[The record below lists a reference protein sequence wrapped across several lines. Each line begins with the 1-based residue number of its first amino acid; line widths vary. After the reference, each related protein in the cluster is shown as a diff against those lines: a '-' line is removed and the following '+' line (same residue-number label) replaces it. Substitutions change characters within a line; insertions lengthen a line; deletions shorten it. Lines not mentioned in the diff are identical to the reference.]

1 MPANSIVVEQVT
13 RQVQRVN
20 ARMAKIKHKVLI
32 MSGKGGVGKS
42 FVSSNLAQA
51 FALKDYAVGILDADI
66 NGPAIPRMMGIPSD
80 HLKISPEGAIP
91 AEGPLKIKVMSMDL
105 LLSGKDT
112 PVIWDGPAQSE
123 FVWRGAL
130 EKGAISEFLSDICW
144 NQLDILFFDL
154 PPGTDQVLNLIQLLP
169 DLAGVIMISI
179 PSEVSRHVVGKALT
193 FINKKQVPLLGLI
206 ENMSGYVCPKCGD
219 ISNLFGNDNLWNLPD
234 GFFLGSIPF
243 DPRIAECSDSGLPL
257 LIEFKNTQAGK
268 SIIQIADKVEAILNK
283 S

>member
-130 EKGAISEFLSDICW
+130 E
-144 NQLDILFFDL
+144 
-154 PPGTDQVLNLIQLLP
+154 
-169 DLAGVIMISI
+169 
-179 PSEVSRHVVGKALT
+179 
-193 FINKKQVPLLGLI
+193 
-206 ENMSGYVCPKCGD
+206 
-219 ISNLFGNDNLWNLPD
+219 
-234 GFFLGSIPF
+234 FLGSIPF